1 MVERVATPEHDD
13 IRFKEIAMLKLLS
26 RLVRLSRL
34 SLLTGWSH
42 LLGSLSGL
50 PWRKPRPRLPS
61 RRQPSWLDGNP
72 AGEERALGCGWFD
85 SSYELGH
92 GLAVSVAD
100 AEAMSA
106 LPLSTWL
113 DLELWNSC
121 TTPQPS

>member
-1 MVERVATPEHDD
+1 
-13 IRFKEIAMLKLLS
+13 MLKLLS
-26 RLVRLSRL
+26 RLSRF
-34 SLLTGWSH
+34 SR
-42 LLGSLSGL
+42 LLGSLSRL
-50 PWRKPRPRLPS
+50 PWRKPRPRLLP
-61 RRQPSWLDGNP
+61 RRQPSWPEGNP
-72 AGEERALGCGWFD
+72 AEEERALGCGWFD

-106 LPLSTWL
+106 LPLATWL